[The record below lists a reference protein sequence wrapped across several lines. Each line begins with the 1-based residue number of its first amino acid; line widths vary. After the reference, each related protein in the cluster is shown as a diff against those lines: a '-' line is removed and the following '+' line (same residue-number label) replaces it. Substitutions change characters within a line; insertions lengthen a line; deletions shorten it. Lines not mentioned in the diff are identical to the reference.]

1 MQRHYSNVGLDEKRA
16 AVAGVL
22 RLVPPESDA
31 NPTSSTQ
38 SGVSGGVSGSG
49 RKKAS

>member
-1 MQRHYSNVGLDEKRA
+1 MQRHYSTVGLDEKRA

-22 RLVPPESDA
+22 RLVPPEIEA
-31 NPTSSTQ
+31 NPPPPPEA
-38 SGVSGGVSGSG
+38 GLRRGFGSR